1 MEGTVNCTVYRLL
14 TVSTR
19 CNIIEHEV
27 QSQGPEEMCL
37 SLEHQKSSKTSE
49 KMGYFDRVTVAL
61 HIL

>member
-14 TVSTR
+14 TVTKR

-37 SLEHQKSSKTSE
+37 SLEH
-49 KMGYFDRVTVAL
+49 
-61 HIL
+61 